1 MPSDDAGWGG
11 AGEQDLRTRSGRT
24 HLMAYGPVQFLQGHR
39 QSAPLVPSRGPG
51 MRACICPAKP
61 FNAGA
66 EQEQEQVVGCVGVGS
81 IQDRT
86 YECMSVKYVWCLNSC
101 S

>member
-1 MPSDDAGWGG
+1 
-11 AGEQDLRTRSGRT
+11 
-24 HLMAYGPVQFLQGHR
+24 
-39 QSAPLVPSRGPG
+39 

-66 EQEQEQVVGCVGVGS
+66 EQEQVVVVVVGS

-86 YECMSVKYVWCLNSC
+86 YECMSVKYVWCLYSC
-101 S
+101 SS